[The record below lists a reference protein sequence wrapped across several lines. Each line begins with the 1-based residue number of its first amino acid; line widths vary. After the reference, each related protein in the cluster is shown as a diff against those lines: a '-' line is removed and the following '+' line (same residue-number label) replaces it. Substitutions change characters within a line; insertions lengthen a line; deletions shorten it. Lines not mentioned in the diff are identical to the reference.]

1 MTDLYN
7 LSWMNTTTNPVDIF
21 VNVGLMANQNYVIGN
36 MLLLSF
42 FIIFLVATLR
52 HGFTEVLV
60 IDAFITTILAIFLFF
75 AGMIA
80 AVTIMI
86 PAVLFFIVLIF
97 FLFS

>member
-42 FIIFLVATLR
+42 FIIFLVATLT
-52 HGFTEVLV
+52 HGFTKVLV